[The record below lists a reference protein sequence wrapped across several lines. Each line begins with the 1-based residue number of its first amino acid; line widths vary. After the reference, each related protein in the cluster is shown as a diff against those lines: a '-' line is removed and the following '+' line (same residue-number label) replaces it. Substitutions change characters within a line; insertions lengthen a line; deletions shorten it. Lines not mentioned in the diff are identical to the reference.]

1 MELKPF
7 SEELHK
13 NSKKIPHQIH
23 SLTPVEIYYLGNSQN
38 ISKPHT
44 EFQNSAKFSQK
55 KLVINRIKVL
65 EVSKKTPAVFIQTLG
80 IYVIYIFPNIGS
92 FHSIYFAFF
101 WVFP

>member
-1 MELKPF
+1 MDLKHF
-7 SEELHK
+7 SEDLHK

-23 SLTPVEIYYLGNSQN
+23 SLTPVEVYFLGNSQT

-44 EFQNSAKFSQK
+44 EFQNS
-55 KLVINRIKVL
+55 VINQIKRLRDIQKDPGRVL
-65 EVSKKTPAVFIQTLG
+65 FKLLG
-80 IYVIYIFPNIGS
+80 IYVIYIFPNIGN